1 MMIYGGKKQAKY
13 DRQCV
18 GLLILFMVK
27 SASILDHSLCKDAKF
42 HQGEDT
48 PVRNVLK
55 RELSRQL
62 GKPSAEALKAIQ
74 ARFPCT
80 ESTGESSISM
90 DKIVAD
96 CLEGEDGEVIVAM
109 QPLRP
114 LGLHVL

>member
-1 MMIYGGKKQAKY
+1 MMIYGGKKQAKS
-13 DRQCV
+13 DKQCV
-18 GLLILFMVK
+18 GLLTLFMVK
-27 SASILDHSLCKDAKF
+27 SASILDRSPCKDTKF
-42 HQGEDT
+42 HREDAL
-48 PVRNVLK
+48 VRNVLK
-55 RELSRQL
+55 RELSRRL

-109 QPLRP
+109 QSLRP